1 MDAPQPSDKRAEPT
15 PSSLATR
22 VQAVLDSI
30 RPALQMD
37 GGDCD
42 LVEVTPEGVVTVHMK
57 GACGGCPSS
66 SMTLTMGI
74 EKRIKAKVPEIQKVV
89 AV

>member
-1 MDAPQPSDKRAEPT
+1 MDSANT
-15 PSSLATR
+15 PSSTLPSLTER

-42 LVEVTPEGVVTVHMK
+42 LVSVTPDGTVTVHMK

-66 SMTLTMGI
+66 SMTLSMGI
-74 EKRIKAKVPEIQKVV
+74 EKRIKSKVPEIKKVL

>member
-1 MDAPQPSDKRAEPT
+1 MTE
-15 PSSLATR
+15 R
-22 VQAVLDSI
+22 VQAVIDSI

-42 LVEVTPEGVVTVHMK
+42 LVGVTPDGIVTVHMK

-74 EKRIKAKVPEIQKVV
+74 EKRIKSKVPEIQKVV

>member
-1 MDAPQPSDKRAEPT
+1 MSTPQTSDT
-15 PSSLATR
+15 SSTSLSDR

-42 LVEVTPEGVVTVHMK
+42 LVEVTPDGVVTVHMK

-66 SMTLTMGI
+66 TMTLTMGI
-74 EKRIKAKVPEIQKVV
+74 EKRIKAKVPEIHKVV

>member
-1 MDAPQPSDKRAEPT
+1 MDAPQSSHQTTDST
-15 PSSLATR
+15 PSSLAAR

-42 LVEVTPEGVVTVHMK
+42 LVGVSPEGVVTVHMK